1 MHVHSK
7 QPTLPQPMAPRPE
20 KPTVAREDALSVP
33 RLSDALSGGG
43 GRRDGS
49 SARDQRERTKPRE
62 RSGGHDPAAAFA
74 AKLMALSL
82 ATLDGEA
89 PPKASGDLPSEAEGI
104 E

>member
-7 QPTLPQPMAPRPE
+7 QPMLPQPMAPRPE
-20 KPTVAREDALSVP
+20 KPAVARQDALTVP
-33 RLSDALSGGG
+33 QLSDVLSGGG
-43 GRRDGS
+43 GRRGGS
-49 SARDQRERTKPRE
+49 SARGQRERTKPQQ

-82 ATLDGEA
+82 ATLDREA
-89 PPKASGDLPSEAEGI
+89 APEASGDLPSEAEGI